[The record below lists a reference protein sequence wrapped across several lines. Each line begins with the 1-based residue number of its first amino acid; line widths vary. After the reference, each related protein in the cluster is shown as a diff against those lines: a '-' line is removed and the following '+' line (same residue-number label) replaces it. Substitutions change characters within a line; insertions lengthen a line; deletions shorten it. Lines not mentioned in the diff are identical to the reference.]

1 VLLHEFSGSMRL
13 EGDKAVPAG
22 AANAV
27 KLGFGYMMNAEGGY
41 EVSEFVWEE
50 MQKR

>member
-1 VLLHEFSGSMRL
+1 MRI
-13 EGDKAVPAG
+13 EGDKVVQSG
-22 AANAV
+22 ATYPV
-27 KLGFGYMMNAEGGY
+27 KLGFGYMMNADGGY